1 MTKVLW
7 WPSVSSE
14 GLFCTWKMNLTN
26 IQTRYVVE
34 VEFTRCTLKE
44 QLHIKW
50 HKSSI
55 WWWLQWWWWRLNFSP
70 IFFPLYNLQTWIICA
85 RLTSASYNAI
95 FLLQSGGQVDCLNFL
110 GDLYLTKVQSIF
122 SPVTHWLAY
131 CWLLHLTDYF
141 VPWSC
146 LGLAGS
152 RSSRFCLIL
161 AKCIW

>member
-34 VEFTRCTLKE
+34 VEFTRFTLKE
-44 QLHIKW
+44 QLHKW

-110 GDLYLTKVQSIF
+110 GDLYLTKVHSIF